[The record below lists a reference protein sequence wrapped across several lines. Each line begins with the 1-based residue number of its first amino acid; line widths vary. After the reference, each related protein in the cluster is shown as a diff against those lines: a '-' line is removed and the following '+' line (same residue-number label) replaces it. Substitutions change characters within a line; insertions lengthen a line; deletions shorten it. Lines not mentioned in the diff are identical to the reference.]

1 MPRLFTGLEI
11 PPAIAAEL
19 AAYRGGLG
27 SARWVEPANYHI
39 TLRFI
44 GDIDDGTARDVI
56 EALGEAR
63 RREPVLVT
71 LDGLSAF
78 GGGKPR
84 SVHARAKATPELTE
98 VYAEQER
105 LVTRAGLE
113 PERRKFKP
121 HMTLAR
127 LRGASA
133 EDVARWLAER
143 PFPPLSF
150 TAERVILY
158 SSRASVGG
166 GPYAIEAAYPF
177 G

>member
-19 AAYRGGLG
+19 AGCRGGLPG
-27 SARWVEPANYHI
+27 ARWVEPANYHI

-44 GDIDDGTARDVI
+44 GDVDDATARDLI
-56 EALGEAR
+56 GALGEGRAR
-63 RREPVLVT
+63 DPIFIT
-71 LDGLSAF
+71 LDGLAAF

-84 SVHARAKATPELTE
+84 SVHAQAKATPELADLH
-98 VYAEQER
+98 AEQER
-105 LVTRAGLE
+105 LVTRIGLE
-113 PERRKFKP
+113 PEGRKFKP

-127 LRGASA
+127 LKGASA
-133 EDVARWLAER
+133 ADVARWLAER
-143 PFPPLSF
+143 PFPPLTF
-150 TAERVILY
+150 TAERVVLY

-166 GPYAIEAAYPF
+166 GPYTIEAAYPF

>member
-11 PPAIAAEL
+11 PPAVAAEL
-19 AAYRGGLG
+19 AACRGGLG
-27 SARWVEPANYHI
+27 GARWVEPANYHI

-44 GDIDDGTARDVI
+44 GDVDDATARDLI
-56 EALGEAR
+56 GALSEAR
-63 RREPVLVT
+63 ARDPIPVT
-71 LDGLSAF
+71 LDGLAAF

-84 SVHARAKATPELTE
+84 SVHARAKATPELADLH
-98 VYAEQER
+98 AEQER
-105 LVTRAGLE
+105 LVTRIGLE
-113 PERRKFKP
+113 PEGRKFKP

-127 LRGASA
+127 LKGASA
-133 EDVARWLAER
+133 ADVARWLAER

-150 TAERVILY
+150 TAGRVVLY

-166 GPYAIEAAYPF
+166 GPYVIEAAYPF

>member
-19 AAYRGGLG
+19 SAYRGGLHG
-27 SARWVEPANYHI
+27 ARWVEPENYHI
-39 TLRFI
+39 TLRFV
-44 GDIDDGTARDVI
+44 GDIDDATARDLTD
-56 EALGEAR
+56 ALGEAR
-63 RREPVLVT
+63 PREPIPVT

-78 GGGKPR
+78 GGSKPR
-84 SVHARAKATPELTE
+84 SVHARARATPALADLH
-98 VYAEQER
+98 AEQER
-105 LVTRAGLE
+105 LAARVGLE
-113 PERRKFKP
+113 PEGRKFKP

-127 LRGASA
+127 LKGASA
-133 EDVARWLAER
+133 ADVARWLAER
-143 PFPPLSF
+143 PFPALSF
-150 TAERVILY
+150 TAERVVLY

>member
-19 AAYRGGLG
+19 AGCRGGLPG
-27 SARWVEPANYHI
+27 ARWVEPANYHI
-39 TLRFI
+39 TVRFI
-44 GDIDDGTARDVI
+44 GDIDDATARDLI
-56 EALGEAR
+56 EALAEAR
-63 RREPVLVT
+63 PRNPIPVA
-71 LDGLSAF
+71 LDGLAAF

-84 SVHARAKATPELTE
+84 SVHARAKATPALADLH
-98 VYAEQER
+98 AEQER
-105 LVTRAGLE
+105 LVARVGLA
-113 PERRKFKP
+113 PEGRKFKP

-127 LRGASA
+127 LKGASA
-133 EDVARWLAER
+133 ADVARWLAER
-143 PFPPLSF
+143 PFPPLTF
-150 TAERVILY
+150 TAGRVVLY